1 MREVVISETTRQV
14 IMRMVREVY
23 FMNDLEDVEVEL
35 IFQALKLMG
44 YHEGETIIKEGDTGD
59 CFFII
64 LEGDVRVIVGKKFLR
79 SGKEVARLG
88 PGDFFGETALVSH
101 QPRNATVLCDSAVRA
116 VQLERSAFE
125 SLKSS
130 NDNFS
135 KAMDR
140 IAEHRQ
146 IKRT

>member
-23 FMNDLEDVEVEL
+23 FMNALEDAEVEL
-35 IFQALKLMG
+35 ILGALKLMG
-44 YHEGETIIKEGDTGD
+44 YNEGDTIIKEGSEGNS
-59 CFFII
+59 FYII
-64 LEGDVRVIVGKKFLR
+64 LEGDVRVVVGKKFLR

-88 PGDFFGETALVSH
+88 PGDFFGETALVSN
-101 QPRNATVLCDSAVRA
+101 QPRNATVICDGTVRA
-116 VQLERSAFE
+116 VKLERSAFE

-135 KAMDR
+135 KAMDH

-146 IKRT
+146 LKTS

>member
-1 MREVVISETTRQV
+1 M
-14 IMRMVREVY
+14 
-23 FMNDLEDVEVEL
+23 
-35 IFQALKLMG
+35 
-44 YHEGETIIKEGDTGD
+44 
-59 CFFII
+59 
-64 LEGDVRVIVGKKFLR
+64 GKKFLR

-88 PGDFFGETALVSH
+88 PGDFFGETALVSN
-101 QPRNATVLCDSAVRA
+101 QPRNATVICDTAVRA

-146 IKRT
+146 IKRS

>member
-23 FMNDLEDVEVEL
+23 FMNALEDAEVEL
-35 IFQALKLMG
+35 ILGALKLMG
-44 YHEGETIIKEGDTGD
+44 YNEGETIIKEGSEGNS
-59 CFFII
+59 FYII
-64 LEGDVRVIVGKKFLR
+64 LEGDVRVVVGKKFLR

-88 PGDFFGETALVSH
+88 PGDFFGETALVSN
-101 QPRNATVLCDSAVRA
+101 QPRNATVICDGTVRA
-116 VQLERSAFE
+116 VKLERSAFE

-135 KAMDR
+135 KAMDH

-146 IKRT
+146 LKTS

>member
-23 FMNDLEDVEVEL
+23 FMNDLEDGEVEL
-35 IFQALKLMG
+35 IFGALRLMG
-44 YHEGETIIKEGDTGD
+44 YNEGETIIKEGAEGNS
-59 CFFII
+59 FYII
-64 LEGDVRVIVGKKFLR
+64 LEGDVRVVVGKKFLR

-88 PGDFFGETALVSH
+88 PGDFFGETALVSN
-101 QPRNATVLCDSAVRA
+101 QPRNATVICDGTVRA
-116 VQLERSAFE
+116 VELERSAFE
-125 SLKSS
+125 SLKST

-140 IAEHRQ
+140 IAEHR
-146 IKRT
+146 KLKKS

>member
-23 FMNDLEDVEVEL
+23 FMNALEDNEVEL
-35 IFQALKLMG
+35 VFGALKLMG
-44 YHEGETIIKEGDTGD
+44 YNEGETIIKEGSDGNS
-59 CFFII
+59 FYII
-64 LEGDVRVIVGKKFLR
+64 LEGDVRVVVGKKFLR

-88 PGDFFGETALVSH
+88 PGDFFGETALVSN
-101 QPRNATVLCDSAVRA
+101 QPRNATVICDGTVRA
-116 VQLERSAFE
+116 VKLERSAFE

-135 KAMDR
+135 KAMDH

-146 IKRT
+146 LKKS

>member
-1 MREVVISETTRQV
+1 MRAIVISETARQV
-14 IMRMVREVY
+14 ILRMVREVY
-23 FMNDLEDVEVEL
+23 FMNDLEDGEVEL
-35 IFQALKLMG
+35 VFGAIKLMG
-44 YHEGETIIKEGDTGD
+44 YNEGETIIKEGAQGNS
-59 CFFII
+59 FYII
-64 LEGDVRVIVGKKFLR
+64 LEGDVRVVVGKKIFR

-88 PGDFFGETALVSH
+88 PGDFFGETALVSN
-101 QPRNATVLCDSAVRA
+101 QPRNATVICDGFVRA
-116 VQLERSAFE
+116 VELERSAFE

-146 IKRT
+146 LNKT